1 MSDATSSQAKP
12 TAQVIPPGSPH
23 AASALA
29 LQVGVVIVAA
39 LYLAKE
45 VLIPVT
51 LAILLSF
58 ILAPLMGLLR
68 RMHLGRVP
76 AVLLAVV
83 VALGVIGGLGSV
95 IGSQVAQLATN
106 IPQYAATIEKKVEVV
121 RTYTVGRLS
130 SLNASIG
137 QTAPPP
143 DGAGQV
149 TPPASVTPS
158 SGATPRTPVPASP
171 APAQASESPLA
182 LAERYLSPVL
192 SPLAT
197 TGIVLV
203 VAIFTLLQQEDLRD
217 RLIRLFGA
225 TDLHRT
231 TVAMDDAA
239 RRLSKYFLTQLAI
252 NATFGVVIGIG
263 LYFIGVP
270 NPVLWGMLSA
280 LLRFV
285 PYIGAFI
292 SAGLPIA
299 LAAAVDPG
307 WSMVIWTAAL
317 YLVVELLVSQAVE
330 PLLYGHSTGLSPFA
344 VVVSAIFW
352 SLLWGP
358 VGLILSMPLTLC
370 LVVLG
375 RHVERLEFLDVL
387 LGDRPALTPVESF
400 YQRILAGDADEV
412 QDQADVILKDRS
424 LSSYYD
430 EVALKGLQL
439 AGNDAQRGVL
449 GEAQLERVKNT
460 VKGLV
465 AELAS
470 HDDRE
475 PAPEKADDGA
485 AARPLDERDM
495 PKAPPPKDAAASVGE
510 LAPAWR
516 SGTPVLCLAG
526 KGPLD
531 EAASS
536 MLAQLLGK
544 HGLGARITAYQAASR
559 EEVGSLDVTGIAMV
573 CISYLDITGS
583 PSHLRYLMQ
592 RLQRRL
598 PGVPILVGL
607 WPSEDDVLRSDRVR
621 AVIGA
626 DYYSTSLREAV
637 NSCVEAARKATEA
650 GGLETAPPRAA

>member
-1 MSDATSSQAKP
+1 MSDAAASKAKP
-12 TAQVIPPGSPH
+12 AAETTPPAAPH
-23 AASALA
+23 SASVLA
-29 LQVGVVIVAA
+29 LQVGVVVIAA
-39 LYLAKE
+39 LYFAKE
-45 VLIPVT
+45 VLIPIT

-58 ILAPLMGLLR
+58 ILAPLVALLR
-68 RMHLGRVP
+68 RTHLPRVL

-83 VALGVIGGLGSV
+83 VALGVIAGLGSV
-95 IGSQVAQLATN
+95 IGSQIAQLATN
-106 IPQYAATIEKKVEVV
+106 VPQYAATVEKKIETA
-121 RTYTVGRLS
+121 RNYTVGRLS
-130 SLNASIG
+130 DLAASIG
-137 QTAPPP
+137 QNAPSA
-143 DGAGQV
+143 AG
-149 TPPASVTPS
+149 PPAPDAAA
-158 SGATPRTPVPASP
+158 GDRTAAPAPQAAAAPAS
-171 APAQASESPLA
+171 ATGSPLA
-182 LAERYLSPVL
+182 LAERYLSPIL

-307 WSMVIWTAAL
+307 WSLVIWTAVL
-317 YLVVELLVSQAVE
+317 YVIVELLVSQAVE
-330 PLLYGHSTGLSPFA
+330 PMLYGHSTGLSPFA

-352 SLLWGP
+352 SWLWGP

-375 RHVERLEFLDVL
+375 RHVDRLEFLDVL
-387 LGDRPALTPVESF
+387 LGDRPALTPIESF
-400 YQRILAGDADEV
+400 YQRILAGDADEA
-412 QDQADVILKDRS
+412 QDQAEVLLRDRS

-439 AGNDAQRGVL
+439 AANDAQRGTL
-449 GEAQLERVKNT
+449 PEARLERVKNT
-460 VKGLV
+460 IKGLV
-465 AELAS
+465 SELGS
-470 HDDRE
+470 HDDQE

-485 AARPLDERDM
+485 AAAPRDEREM
-495 PKAPPPKDAAASVGE
+495 PKAPPPATAAGSVGE
-510 LAPAWR
+510 LAPSWR
-516 SGTPVLCLAG
+516 TGVPLLCLAG

-531 EAASS
+531 EAASA

-544 HGLGARITAYQAASR
+544 HGLGARTVPHEVASR
-559 EEVGSLDVTGIAMV
+559 EEIGTLDVTGVAMV
-573 CISYLDITGS
+573 CISYLDISGS

-592 RLQRRL
+592 RLKRRL

-607 WPSEDDVLRSDRVR
+607 WPSEDEALSNDRIR

-626 DYYSTSLREAV
+626 DYYATSLREAV
-637 NSCVEAARKATEA
+637 NSCVEAAHKAQGDGQQA
-650 GGLETAPPRAA
+650 APSRAA

>member
-1 MSDATSSQAKP
+1 MSDAAASKAKP
-12 TAQVIPPGSPH
+12 AAEITPPAAPH
-23 AASALA
+23 SASVLA
-29 LQVGVVIVAA
+29 LQVGVVVIAA
-39 LYLAKE
+39 LYFAKE
-45 VLIPVT
+45 VLIPIT

-58 ILAPLMGLLR
+58 ILAPLVALLR
-68 RMHLGRVP
+68 RTHLPRVP

-83 VALGVIGGLGSV
+83 VALGVIAGLGSV
-95 IGSQVAQLATN
+95 IGSQIAQLATN
-106 IPQYAATIEKKVEVV
+106 VPQYAATVEKKIETA
-121 RTYTVGRLS
+121 RNYTVGRLS
-130 SLNASIG
+130 DLAASIG
-137 QTAPPP
+137 QNAPPA
-143 DGAGQV
+143 AGQPAPDAAAGDR
-149 TPPASVTPS
+149 TAAPAPQAAAAPAS
-158 SGATPRTPVPASP
+158 ATG
-171 APAQASESPLA
+171 SPLA
-182 LAERYLSPVL
+182 LAERYLSPIL

-307 WSMVIWTAAL
+307 WSLVIWTAVL
-317 YLVVELLVSQAVE
+317 YVIVELLVSQAVE
-330 PLLYGHSTGLSPFA
+330 PMLYGHSTGLSPFA

-352 SLLWGP
+352 SWLWGP

-375 RHVERLEFLDVL
+375 RHVDRLEFLDVL
-387 LGDRPALTPVESF
+387 LGDRPALTPIESF
-400 YQRILAGDADEV
+400 YQRILAGDADEA
-412 QDQADVILKDRS
+412 QDQAEVLLRDRS

-439 AGNDAQRGVL
+439 AANDAQRGTL
-449 GEAQLERVKNT
+449 PEARLERVKNT
-460 VKGLV
+460 IKGLV
-465 AELAS
+465 SELGS
-470 HDDRE
+470 HDDQE

-485 AARPLDERDM
+485 AAAPRDEREM
-495 PKAPPPKDAAASVGE
+495 PKAPPPATAAGSVGE
-510 LAPAWR
+510 LAPSWR
-516 SGTPVLCLAG
+516 TGVPLLCLAG

-531 EAASS
+531 EAASA

-544 HGLGARITAYQAASR
+544 HGLGARTVPHEVASR
-559 EEVGSLDVTGIAMV
+559 EEIGTLDVTGVAMV
-573 CISYLDITGS
+573 CISYLDISGS

-592 RLQRRL
+592 RLKRRL

-607 WPSEDDVLRSDRVR
+607 WPSEDEALSNDRIR

-626 DYYSTSLREAV
+626 DYYATSLREAV
-637 NSCVEAARKATEA
+637 NSCVEAAHKAQGDGQQA
-650 GGLETAPPRAA
+650 APSRAA

>member
-1 MSDATSSQAKP
+1 MSESAAVQAKP
-12 TAQVIPPGSPH
+12 PAQVTPPDAPH

-29 LQVGVVIVAA
+29 LQVGVVVVAA
-39 LYLAKE
+39 LYFAKE
-45 VLIPVT
+45 VLIPIT

-58 ILAPLMGLLR
+58 ILAPAVALLR
-68 RMHLGRVP
+68 RIGLGRVP

-83 VALGVIGGLGSV
+83 VALGVILGLGGV
-95 IGSQVAQLATN
+95 IGTQVAQLATD
-106 IPQYAATIEKKVEVV
+106 IPQYAATVEKKIQAV
-121 RTYTVGRLS
+121 RAYTVGRLES
-130 SLNASIG
+130 V
-137 QTAPPP
+137 TAGINRPAPSAGTGSAP
-143 DGAGQV
+143 AGTTDAGGAAP
-149 TPPASVTPS
+149 TPAAAPAPPASTTN
-158 SGATPRTPVPASP
+158 A
-171 APAQASESPLA
+171 PLA
-182 LAERYLSPVL
+182 LAERYLSPIL

-203 VAIFTLLQQEDLRD
+203 VAIFILLQQEDLRD

-252 NATFGVVIGIG
+252 NATFGLVIGVG

-270 NPVLWGMLSA
+270 SPVLWGLLSG

-285 PYIGAFI
+285 PYIGSFI
-292 SAGLPIA
+292 SAGLPLA

-307 WSMVIWTAAL
+307 WTMAIWTAAL
-317 YLVVELLVSQAVE
+317 YLVVELTVSQAVE

-352 SLLWGP
+352 SWLWGP

-375 RHVERLEFLDVL
+375 RHVDRLEFLDVI

-400 YQRILAGDADEV
+400 YQRILAGDADEA
-412 QDQADVILKDRS
+412 QDQAEVLLKERS

-439 AGNDAQRGVL
+439 AANDAQRGAL
-449 GEAQLERVKNT
+449 PPAQLERVKNT

-465 AELAS
+465 SELDG
-470 HDDRE
+470 HDDKE
-475 PAPEKADDGA
+475 PAPVKAEDADEA
-485 AARPLDERDM
+485 AARPRDEREL
-495 PKAPPPKDAAASVGE
+495 PKAAPPDDAAQVPDD
-510 LAPAWR
+510 LAPGWR
-516 SGTPVLCLAG
+516 SDAPVLCLAG

-531 EAASS
+531 EAASA

-544 HGLGARITAYQAASR
+544 HGLHARTTPHEAASR
-559 EEVGSLDVTGIAMV
+559 EEIGSLDVTGIAMI
-573 CISYLDITGS
+573 CISYLDIAGS

-592 RLQRRL
+592 RLKRRL

-607 WPSEDDVLRSDRVR
+607 WPSEDEVLTSDRVR

-637 NSCVEAARKATEA
+637 NSCVEAARKAAEA
-650 GGLETAPPRAA
+650 GSEPTATPAAA